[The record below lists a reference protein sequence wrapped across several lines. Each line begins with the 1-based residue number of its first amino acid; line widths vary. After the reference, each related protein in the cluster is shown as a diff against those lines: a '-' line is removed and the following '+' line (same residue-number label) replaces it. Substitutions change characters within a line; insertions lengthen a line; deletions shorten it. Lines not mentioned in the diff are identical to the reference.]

1 MEEMGGLPKK
11 VTKDVNRK
19 NGNISK
25 GKKLFYGKS
34 IVKYS
39 LLEKTWKIALTYFP
53 NLWEDITTLNLL
65 KKGLP
70 NAIKLGIFKTK
81 LWMAWKC
88 YNLDIAWYWSW
99 YWY

>member
-11 VTKDVNRK
+11 VTKDVKRK

-39 LLEKTWKIALTYFP
+39 LLEKT
-53 NLWEDITTLNLL
+53 
-65 KKGLP
+65 
-70 NAIKLGIFKTK
+70 
-81 LWMAWKC
+81 
-88 YNLDIAWYWSW
+88 
-99 YWY
+99 